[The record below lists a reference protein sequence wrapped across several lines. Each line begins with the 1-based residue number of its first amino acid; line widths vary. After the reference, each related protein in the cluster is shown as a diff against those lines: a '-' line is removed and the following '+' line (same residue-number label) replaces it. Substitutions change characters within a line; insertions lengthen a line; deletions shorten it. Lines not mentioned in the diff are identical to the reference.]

1 MEVRMTAQMLDTL
14 KGTSELPDILR
25 ARVDAARAESDNMLV
40 ALDEDEAMAMTEM
53 CEWYV
58 KKDPATGEL
67 TETGKI
73 YDAIIDAI
81 ANADVGGE

>member
-1 MEVRMTAQMLDTL
+1 
-14 KGTSELPDILR
+14 
-25 ARVDAARAESDNMLV
+25 
-40 ALDEDEAMAMTEM
+40 MTEM

>member
-14 KGTSELPDILR
+14 KGTSELPDNLR
-25 ARVDAARAESDNMLV
+25 ARVDAAGPDGDNMAV
-40 ALDEDEAMAMTEM
+40 ALDDDEAMAMTEM

-67 TETGKI
+67 TESGKI

-81 ANADVGGE
+81 ADADVA